1 MRISGIYKIQSQI
14 KPERIYIGSAIDI
27 NHRWKMHI
35 NDLRKN
41 KHSSIKLQR
50 HFNKYGEADLQ
61 FSILLGC
68 EKEDLIKTEQYFI
81 DSYNPFFN
89 ICKTAGSSLGYRH
102 SAESRKKQSDSHK
115 KMSNET
121 RQKLSESKK
130 GRILSE
136 ETRKKMSESQL
147 GKKRYPLTDEHK
159 KKISESMKGLKQSIE
174 TKDKRSKSLMGRKRK
189 PFTLEHRKNLGEA
202 HKKRIA

>member
-1 MRISGIYKIQSQI
+1 MKISGIYKIQSQI

-41 KHSSIKLQR
+41 KHGSIKLQR
-50 HFNKYGEADLQ
+50 HFSKYGEVDLQ

-68 EKEDLIKTEQYFI
+68 DKEDLIKTEQYFI

-89 ICKTAGSSLGYRH
+89 ICKTAGSWLGHRH

-121 RQKLSESKK
+121 R
-130 GRILSE
+130 
-136 ETRKKMSESQL
+136 
-147 GKKRYPLTDEHK
+147 
-159 KKISESMKGLKQSIE
+159 
-174 TKDKRSKSLMGRKRK
+174 
-189 PFTLEHRKNLGEA
+189 
-202 HKKRIA
+202 